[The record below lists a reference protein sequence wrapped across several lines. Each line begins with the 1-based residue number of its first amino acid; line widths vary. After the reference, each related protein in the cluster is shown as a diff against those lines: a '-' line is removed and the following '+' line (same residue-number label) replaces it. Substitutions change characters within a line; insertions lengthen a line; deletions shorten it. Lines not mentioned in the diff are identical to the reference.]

1 MISLNVNLNMWKVS
15 NSFAQFS
22 CLPFS
27 EHLPEM
33 GDDRPFVCT
42 APGCGQ
48 VRACGFAFILTP
60 GFPFFFFFLFT
71 FFLFTFFQC
80 LLSLHPVQH
89 PIGITT
95 VLVLA
100 LP

>member
-1 MISLNVNLNMWKVS
+1 MISLNMNLNMWKVS

-60 GFPFFFFFLFT
+60 EFSFLFFFLFT
-71 FFLFTFFQC
+71 FFHC

-89 PIGITT
+89 PLGITT